1 MISRVFLALI
11 FLNILARHCDETNLW
26 IELLSGNDNDLEGNI
41 GVGLGEFIRG
51 SYEDPILAVTGKR
64 TLRQG
69 DRPKTDLN
77 MMSDEI
83 L

>member
-11 FLNILARHCDETNLW
+11 FLNILAHCDETNLW

-51 SYEDPILAVTGKR
+51 SYEDPILATGNR

>member
-1 MISRVFLALI
+1 MISRVFWALI
-11 FLNILARHCDETNLW
+11 FLNILAHCCDETNLW

-41 GVGLGEFIRG
+41 GVGLGELIRG

-64 TLRQG
+64 TLRQD